1 MDEDDDKETART
13 FSAKEMLGAMSW
25 EAWKDDLVE
34 RDLCAYTGMVTLLV
48 DGVAPNFAEPIWERP
63 QLDRAG
69 NPAVDGDGAAIVIR
83 TRRYAGGGGATLF
96 SADVREFKDNL
107 KSWGKD
113 KKKVMRILAN
123 RISLTVSREI
133 CTMMTKV
140 VFDRTFKTVADAD
153 LLLYFNTAR
162 LISTG
167 QGAHSTFVDIGN
179 MMRLKATA
187 GKESKYFF
195 EFEKGKQK
203 LVDHV
208 ARGMSYEELFT
219 SMMDAMFIFGM
230 ADKSTALD
238 KQINE
243 VLETPV
249 WPHSAVLI
257 TRWSLLLNSKAFVS
271 SAKTEEGVLS
281 ANVAMV
287 RARKRA
293 EIVAHAVST
302 GQLVLCPKCGT
313 GVQAV
318 APRQQP
324 TSISALAAYA
334 GRAEMQCY
342 NCGEKGHSYSKCSK
356 DEAICSTCEGRH
368 HTSMHAQVKAM
379 EERRSARSGSARS
392 TARSV
397 DRSPAAMSARRE
409 EKRSGRGAAQLSRAY
424 AMKLDGEESD
434 YNDYLDYQAAADA
447 ELMEEEDRADFEDAY
462 DDITANMFKLGSG
475 AAEYDG
481 GAEWHDA
488 DDSN

>member
-1 MDEDDDKETART
+1 MDEDEDKETART
-13 FSAKEMLGAMSW
+13 FSSKEMLGVMGW

-34 RDLCAYTGMVTLLV
+34 RDLCAYTGMVTLLI
-48 DGVAPNFAEPIWERP
+48 DGIAPDHAEPIWERG

-69 NPAVDGDGAAIVIR
+69 NQAVDEHGAPVMVR
-83 TRRYAGGGGATLF
+83 TRRYAGGAGATLF

-123 RISLTVSREI
+123 RISLSVSREI
-133 CTMMTKV
+133 STMMTKV
-140 VFDRTFKTVADAD
+140 VFDRTFKTVTDAD

-179 MMRLKATA
+179 MMKLKATA

-195 EFEKGKQK
+195 DFEKGKQK
-203 LVDHV
+203 LVDHI
-208 ARGMSYEELFT
+208 ARGMTYEELFT

-249 WPHSAVLI
+249 WPHSAELI

-287 RARKRA
+287 RARRRA
-293 EIVAHAVST
+293 AIVANAVST
-302 GQLVLCPKCGT
+302 GQLILCPNCGT
-313 GVQAV
+313 GVS
-318 APRQQP
+318 PRQQP
-324 TSISALAAYA
+324 ISAFAAYA

-368 HTSMHAQVKAM
+368 HTSMHPQVKAM
-379 EERRSARSGSARS
+379 EERRAARSGSARS
-392 TARSV
+392 ATRST
-397 DRSPAAMSARRE
+397 DRSPAATMARRE
-409 EKRSGRGAAQLSRAY
+409 EKRSGRGTTQQSRAY
-424 AMKLDGEESD
+424 AMKLDAEESD

-447 ELMEEEDRADFEDAY
+447 ELMEEEDRVDFDETY
-462 DDITANMFKLGSG
+462 DDITANMFKLGPV
-475 AAEYDG
+475 AAAHDG